1 MVTFVG
7 SSVRRVA
14 LAYMVLHSSTCV
26 RGAQGV
32 CSSEIAMSR
41 ITSIK
46 RICNMLHV
54 FIVRMYRGYQFL
66 LITSQ

>member
-1 MVTFVG
+1 MHADF
-7 SSVRRVA
+7 SQNARNIIIK
-14 LAYMVLHSSTCV
+14 LTCV